1 MVELYRAWSNV
12 TEIGNGQSKILWIP
26 LRAERIRLAPYNDLI
41 SGLDDMNS
49 YQASIAKGY
58 VDEFFTLSE
67 LNMFRKYIE
76 NVPGISICQKGYS
89 APLTCMDGDMQNIV
103 PFRCRGLHDIVK
115 NPGSL
120 SMDTDFALLPF
131 DISGY
136 LVRESEI
143 Q

>member
-76 NVPGISICQKGYS
+76 NVPGISIFQKRYS
-89 APLTCMDGDMQNIV
+89 APLICMNGEMQNIV
-103 PFRCRGLHDIVK
+103 PLRCRDLEDIVK
-115 NPGSL
+115 NSGFFS
-120 SMDTDFALLPF
+120 TDIDSALLPF

-136 LVRESEI
+136 LVRES
-143 Q
+143 

>member
-1 MVELYRAWSNV
+1 MVELYRVWSNV
-12 TEIGNGQSKILWIP
+12 TEKENEQSKILWIP
-26 LRAERIRLAPYNDLI
+26 LRAERIRVASYTDLI
-41 SGLDDMNS
+41 SALNDMSS

-76 NVPGISICQKGYS
+76 NVQDISICQKGYS
-89 APLTCMDGDMQNIV
+89 APLICMDGDMQNIV
-103 PFRCRGLHDIVK
+103 PFRCRGLQDIVK

-131 DISGY
+131 GISGY
-136 LVRESEI
+136 LVRGSEI
-143 Q
+143 